1 MGQVRDAIINGVFPD
16 YLRSFFISYFGDVG
30 YPEWAVNALLSVGV
44 DLLEGKGK
52 DVNVVPGDVTKWEY
66 SENQSLNTVTR
77 STRHV

>member
-66 SENQSLNTVTR
+66 SENQSLNTATR